1 MGHAFICE
9 HCDCYHT
16 ATDACE
22 DYEMEK
28 KKTFRVMNY
37 DEAHEYAYNASKTAP
52 VWTYKVHP
60 YDRAVHPG
68 VYTMSEGAKLEG
80 EFFVVEVR
88 TSHPQGG
95 MTFIGIL

>member
-1 MGHAFICE
+1 MSE
-9 HCDCYHT
+9 
-16 ATDACE
+16 
-22 DYEMEK
+22 
-28 KKTFRVMNY
+28 KTFRVMSY
-37 DEAHEYAYNASKTAP
+37 DEAHEYAYNANTAAP

-60 YDRAVHPG
+60 YDRARHGG